1 MNNEG
6 NFCLGNHVKQSFANT
21 NNYLKEIKQL
31 KENEKVKDE
40 IIVNLTKALNY
51 LKEQNEALM
60 NEKIIV
66 FASNDR

>member
-1 MNNEG
+1 
-6 NFCLGNHVKQSFANT
+6 VKQSFANT